1 MWGVSMNI
9 SDQVLE
15 RIVKLA
21 SKGYDVRF
29 TWYYSDTIQ
38 IRVTKNYLNAAQV
51 LSLEEIKQSKF
62 DVVLYAI
69 NRLVQVVDG
78 CV

>member
-1 MWGVSMNI
+1 MSMNI
-9 SDQVLE
+9 SEQVLE
-15 RIVKLA
+15 RIIKLA

-29 TWYYSDTIQ
+29 TWYYRDDIQ
-38 IRVTKNYLNAAQV
+38 IRVTKNFLNAAQV
-51 LSLEEIKQSKF
+51 LSLEEIEQSKF